1 MNGKVSRVAV
11 FGASGHGKVVVD
23 AINKHPLLQVAI
35 FADDN
40 PELHNSYF
48 HGQILI
54 VDRESLLSSA
64 EKFAGIIV
72 AIGVNST
79 RMSIAKWL
87 QGQGFRLMTV
97 VHPAAII
104 AESVELGGGT
114 LVMPG
119 AVINAC
125 SEIGENVII
134 NSGVIVE
141 HDCSVGN
148 GVHLAPGV
156 VLCGNVTI
164 GEGAFVGAGTVVVP
178 GVKIAPDSFIKAGTI
193 VKRDW
198 GSN

>member
-23 AINKHPLLQVAI
+23 AINKHPLLQVACI
-35 FADDN
+35 VDDN
-40 PELHNSYF
+40 LELHNSMF
-48 HGQILI
+48 QGQVLI
-54 VDRESLLSSA
+54 VDRDSLFSSV
-64 EKFAGIIV
+64 EKFDGIIV
-72 AIGVNST
+72 AVGVNST
-79 RMSIAKWL
+79 RMLIAKWL
-87 QGQGFRLMTV
+87 QDQGLRLMTV
-97 VHPAAII
+97 VHPAAMI
-104 AESVELGGGT
+104 ADNVALGVGT

-125 SEIGENVII
+125 SEIGENVIV
-134 NSGVIVE
+134 NSGAIVE
-141 HDCSVGN
+141 HDCRVGN

-178 GVKIAPDSFIKAGTI
+178 GVKIAPDSFIKAGTV

-198 GSN
+198 GSK